1 MKHNHDI
8 NIAGVHLPL
17 SSDNDERYVQ
27 MLASELSRRIGN
39 MSCSQCGITKLEAA
53 IVCAL
58 DLLDENCQLKLEIE
72 RLKKGDAE

>member
-27 MLASELSRRIGN
+27 MLASELSRRIGH
-39 MSCSQCGITKLEAA
+39 MTATQCGITKLEAA

-58 DLLDENCQLKLEIE
+58 DLLDENCQMKLEIE
-72 RLKKGDAE
+72 RLKKDDAE